1 MGKEEKTERD
11 REKERHKKREGESG
25 KIKGQHSGGVAWFL
39 EYRSN
44 ETSNKTTQVSLRF
57 LAFGRR
63 Q

>member
-1 MGKEEKTERD
+1 MVGRWERLEERD
-11 REKERHKKREGESG
+11 GEREGESG